1 MQMILIYKGVISQQ
15 THCKVKLL
23 LSQKCTQPTGHHS
36 LAIQFTKE
44 FMLFPYVIPWL
55 TGTYGS
61 VRCPELQESTM
72 PDIATWGEDQNS
84 KSEV

>member
-1 MQMILIYKGVISQQ
+1 
-15 THCKVKLL
+15 
-23 LSQKCTQPTGHHS
+23 
-36 LAIQFTKE
+36 
-44 FMLFPYVIPWL
+44 MLFPYVIPWL